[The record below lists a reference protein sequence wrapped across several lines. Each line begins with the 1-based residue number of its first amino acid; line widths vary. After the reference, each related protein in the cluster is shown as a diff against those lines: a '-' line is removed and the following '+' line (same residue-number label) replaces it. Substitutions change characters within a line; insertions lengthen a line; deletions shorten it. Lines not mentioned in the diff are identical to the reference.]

1 MLTIVRGL
9 PGSGKST
16 LANTLAS
23 KVTSRV
29 AIVVEADDFFYRE
42 TGQYQFDPSKLKDAH
57 ADCLKRAREGLMRGM
72 HVFVSN
78 TFTQRWE
85 YEPYLRMAAEEG
97 VPVQVIEVHG
107 DFGSIHNV
115 PDEAMARMRARW
127 EPHNG

>member
-16 LANTLAS
+16 VANALAS
-23 KVTSRV
+23 KVARRV
-29 AIVVEADDFFYRE
+29 AYVFEADDFFYRE
-42 TGQYQFDPSKLKDAH
+42 TGSYRFDPSRLKEAH
-57 ADCLKRAREGLMRGM
+57 AECKANTRKALEQGA
-72 HVFVSN
+72 HVFVAN

-85 YEPYLRMAAEEG
+85 YQPYLDMAAELG
-97 VPVQVIEVHG
+97 VKVQVIEVHG

-115 PDEAMARMRARW
+115 PDEAIARMKARW

>member
-1 MLTIVRGL
+1 MLIIVRGL

-16 LANTLAS
+16 LAKALRGS
-23 KVTSRV
+23 DVWDKR
-29 AIVVEADDFFYRE
+29 IFEADQYFE
-42 TGQYQFDPSKLKDAH
+42 TTEGYKFDPSKLKEAH
-57 ADCLKRAREGLMRGM
+57 EICQKRTREWLEKG
-72 HVFVSN
+72 HTAIVSN